1 MLTVPAVA
9 VTVSLYV
16 PAGVLAVVVVVVG
29 GFVSLLPP
37 PHAVM
42 VRETKMPSAHT
53 VRRDQKRFLL
63 NRNNDPNRRDAT
75 PVPAM
80 NTFTALSRCAVVL
93 DCVVTFTA
101 KGWEAPGVR
110 ASVVGLIEQVAF
122 CGAPVQANV
131 TFPLKAALP
140 VRVRLNVAG
149 WPLGTVLVT
158 EPPLPG
164 PMLTEGTVPVPVSG
178 IACGLAAALSAID
191 KVPDSDPTVDGVNT
205 TAI

>member
-1 MLTVPAVA
+1 M
-9 VTVSLYV
+9 
-16 PAGVLAVVVVVVG
+16 LAVLVVG

-37 PHAVM
+37 PHAVT
-42 VRETKMPSAHT
+42 VTETKMPTAHT
-53 VRRDQKRFLL
+53 IRRVQKRFLL
-63 NRNNDPNRRDAT
+63 NRNNDPIKRDVT

-80 NTFTALSRCAVVL
+80 NTFTTLSRWAVVL
-93 DCVVTFTA
+93 DWVVTFTA

-110 ASVVGLIEQVAF
+110 TSVVGLTEQVAF
-122 CGAPVQANV
+122 CGAPEQANV
-131 TFPLKAALP
+131 TLPLKAALP

-158 EPPLPG
+158 EPPLPV
-164 PMLTEGTVPVPVSG
+164 PMLTEGAVPVPVSG
-178 IACGLAAALSAID
+178 IVCGLAAALSAMD